1 LPFAQSRLRVL
12 AVDAEQWINGD
23 TDAFALDSMKGDDM
37 TWETPTIEDIACG
50 MEVTAYAPSSEG
62 DDLHAV
68 PAVAASTD
76 ADS

>member
-1 LPFAQSRLRVL
+1 
-12 AVDAEQWINGD
+12 
-23 TDAFALDSMKGDDM
+23 M

-50 MEVTAYAPSSEG
+50 MEVTAYAPSSED

-68 PAVAASTD
+68 PVVASVTD